1 MDKSPTN
8 PHRPAARPRIRAAE
22 YLRMSTERQIYSI
35 DNQRDAIRN
44 YANVMGYDIV
54 ATYEDPGRSGLSL
67 VGRPGLRRLLEDVE
81 SRRADFE
88 TVVVYDVSR
97 WGRFQNTDESA
108 TYEYRCQMAGV
119 RIEFCAELFVNDGSI
134 GSDVLKAIKRSM
146 AAEYSRMLSNRV
158 FAGQCRIVA
167 LGFSGGGPAGY
178 GFRRLLVDGSGN
190 PKAMLH
196 RNERKGLASDRVILV
211 PGPKEEVLTVRWMFN
226 QFVKGKTEA
235 EIAAALNARGLVT
248 ERGRPWT
255 KACVAT
261 ILTGEKY
268 IGNSV
273 WNRISH
279 RLLHD
284 RVRNPPSA
292 FVRADNVI
300 EPLVT
305 RALFERA
312 QAIRRARAYLK
323 PDEELLA
330 DLKKLLKQRGRLS
343 SPIIDAAPF
352 CHSASIY
359 VHRFGSMKA
368 AYQLIGYDASANYR
382 KLDVS
387 NRLNQIRQQTID
399 DLMSNIA
406 KAGGFARY
414 DPKTKLMRVNDE
426 FSVAIWIARRR
437 IIVTGYP
444 RWIFWNRGLV
454 GPDVTILIR
463 MKSDHQTVR
472 DFLIAPVHEAQS
484 APRMLNANNGVRLDA
499 FLFASLDPVV
509 EMARREPISAIP

>member
-1 MDKSPTN
+1 
-8 PHRPAARPRIRAAE
+8 
-22 YLRMSTERQIYSI
+22 
-35 DNQRDAIRN
+35 
-44 YANVMGYDIV
+44 
-54 ATYEDPGRSGLSL
+54 
-67 VGRPGLRRLLEDVE
+67 
-81 SRRADFE
+81 
-88 TVVVYDVSR
+88 
-97 WGRFQNTDESA
+97 
-108 TYEYRCQMAGV
+108 
-119 RIEFCAELFVNDGSI
+119 
-134 GSDVLKAIKRSM
+134 M

-158 FAGQCRIVA
+158 FVGQSRIVA

-211 PGPKEEVLTVRWMFN
+211 PGPKNEISTVRWMFN

-235 EIAAALNARGLVT
+235 EIATALNARGLVT
-248 ERGRPWT
+248 ERGKPWT
-255 KACVAT
+255 KACVST
-261 ILTGEKY
+261 ILKSEKY
-268 IGNSV
+268 IGNNV

-279 RLLHD
+279 KLLHD

-305 RALFERA
+305 RALFDRA

-330 DLKKLLKQRGRLS
+330 DLTKLLKERGRLS

-352 CHSASIY
+352 CHSANIY

-368 AYQLIGYDASANYR
+368 AYQLIGYDASANFLKR
-382 KLDVS
+382 DVS
-387 NRLNQIRQQTID
+387 NRLKQIRQQVVEE
-399 DLMSNIA
+399 LMSKID
-406 KAGGFARY
+406 KAGGSALY
-414 DPKTKLMRVNDE
+414 DPKTSLMRVNEE
-426 FSVAIWIARRR
+426 FSVAIWIARYR

-444 RWIFWNRGLV
+444 RWIFWNRRLV

-463 MKSDHQTVR
+463 MEPDHQTVR
-472 DFLIAPVHEAQS
+472 DFLIAPAHEAQS
-484 APRMLNANNGVRLDA
+484 ALRMLNANNGVRLDA